1 MKGCVVATLKSGN
14 FFGEV
19 ALYHNK
25 GRRTAT
31 VETLTYCEV
40 MNKTRKMHN

>member
-1 MKGCVVATLKSGN
+1 MKGTVVATLKSGS

-25 GRRTAT
+25 GRRIAT
-31 VETLTYCEV
+31 VDTLTYCEV
-40 MNKTRKMHN
+40 